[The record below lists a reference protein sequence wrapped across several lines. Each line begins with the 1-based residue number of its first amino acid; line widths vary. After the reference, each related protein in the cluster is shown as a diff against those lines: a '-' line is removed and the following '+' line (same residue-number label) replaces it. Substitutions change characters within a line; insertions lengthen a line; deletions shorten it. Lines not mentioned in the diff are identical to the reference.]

1 MSEFF
6 APLMTAEGLVG
17 LVTLVFMEIILGI
30 DNIIFIAIICSHIQ
44 NKVEQKRARTIGLAL
59 ALIIRIGLLF
69 TISWIAKMVYPLFH
83 IGDFGV
89 SGRDLILFGGGV
101 FLIIKTINEIYHKF
115 KEAEKHES
123 EKKRSLTMMQ
133 AIVQIMII
141 DVVFSFDSI
150 ITAVGLSNQ
159 LVIMVLAVTAAMFV
173 MLAFAPY
180 VSDFI
185 NNYPSLKMLAL
196 AFLVVIGMV
205 LVVESLHLHFDKSY
219 VYVALGFSLLV
230 EWMNIRLRAASHK
243 KKSKV

>member
-1 MSEFF
+1 M
-6 APLMTAEGLVG
+6 MTAEGIIG

-30 DNIIFIAIICSHIQ
+30 DNIIFIAIICGHIQ
-44 NKVEQKRARTIGLAL
+44 DKKEQKRARSLGLAL

-69 TISWIAKMVYPLFH
+69 TISWIAKMVNPLFY

-89 SGRDLILFGGGV
+89 SGRDIILFAGGL
-101 FLIIKTINEIYHKF
+101 FLIVKTSIEIYHKF
-115 KEAEKHES
+115 KDAEKHES
-123 EKKRSLTMMQ
+123 EKKRSLTMTQ

-159 LVIMVLAVTAAMFV
+159 IVIMVLAVTAAMLV

-196 AFLVVIGMV
+196 AFLVVIGVV
-205 LVVESLHLHFDKSY
+205 LVVESLHIHFDKSY

-243 KKSKV
+243 KKAV